1 MIDGR
6 QWDDMQMYANE
17 ASETSG
23 ALFVYLV
30 ETKELY
36 AHCKQIGKLQK
47 TMKKK

>member
-1 MIDGR
+1 
-6 QWDDMQMYANE
+6 MQIYANE

-36 AHCKQIGKLQK
+36 AHCKQIREITESNEEKVK
-47 TMKKK
+47 